1 MLLGYLVGP
10 QLISKAENLPLVW
23 SAENGTM
30 AEWSGRC
37 STKDGDRGHGQ
48 RNAGSL

>member
-1 MLLGYLVGP
+1 MFLGYLVGP

-30 AEWSGRC
+30 AEWSERYG
-37 STKDGDRGHGQ
+37 TKDGDRGHGQ